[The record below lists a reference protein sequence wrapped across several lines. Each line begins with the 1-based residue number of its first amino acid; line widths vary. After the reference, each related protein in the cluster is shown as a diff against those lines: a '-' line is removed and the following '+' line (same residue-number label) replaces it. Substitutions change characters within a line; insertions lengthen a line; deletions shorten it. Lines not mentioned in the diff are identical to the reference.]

1 MAQQPFKDWKTFA
14 EQIDLLEQRGMVFHD
29 KQQAEK
35 ELARIGYYR
44 LSAYWYPFR
53 QHLATGGRDDV
64 FVANTQFDDVIALYD
79 FDNAIKI
86 LALEAIQHI
95 EIAMRTQIAYTL
107 GKHNP
112 IAHTQAHY
120 FNPKF
125 NHAEWLAKYENLR
138 DHAKDDFVKHNL
150 AKYGELPVW
159 VACEIWDFGAM
170 SKLYKMMTERDQ
182 RQIEKHFQLFNRE
195 LGTHLHA
202 LNILRNTAAHHGRL
216 WNKHNIGIPSIRFL
230 SDKHNPQWR
239 VLATYADHV
248 FTTFCLM
255 QRMLNVICPQ
265 HDWGQ
270 RFQAA
275 LKTFPFDN
283 ATPHEI
289 NLDKM
294 GMGGL
299 SLADLGA
306 WQLWQHQA

>member
-14 EQIDLLEQRGMVFHD
+14 EQIDLLAQRGMVFHN

-53 QHLATGGRDDV
+53 QHLTTGGRADV

-182 RQIEKHFQLFNRE
+182 RQIEKHFHLSHKE
-195 LGTHLHA
+195 LSSHLHA
-202 LNILRNTAAHHGRL
+202 LNIVRNVAAHHGRL
-216 WNKHNIGIPSIRFL
+216 WNKSAIGIPKIKKLHGLHWQYLNHEKPF
-230 SDKHNPQWR
+230 
-239 VLATYADHV
+239 VA
-248 FTTFCLM
+248 FCLM
-255 QRMLNVICPQ
+255 KRMLDVIDPTRAR
-265 HDWGQ
+265 DWGM

-275 LKTFPFDN
+275 LKTFPHQN
-283 ATPHEI
+283 CAPNEV
-289 NLDKM
+289 NLQQFGIGIFPKTGELM
-294 GMGGL
+294 NL
-299 SLADLGA
+299 SH
-306 WQLWQHQA
+306 WQLWK